1 MSASDTFVKTS
12 RKLLLH
18 LDDDVSGR
26 DGDYDYN
33 DNDHDGGDANDD
45 DDNYDADDGDDPHLS
60 STPPTPPIVKIST
73 SDAPFVRKSRA

>member
-26 DGDYDYN
+26 EGEDDYN
-33 DNDHDGGDANDD
+33 DNNDHGGDADDD
-45 DDNYDADDGDDPHLS
+45 DDNDDADADDDDDGDDP
-60 STPPTPPIVKIST
+60 
-73 SDAPFVRKSRA
+73 APLLHAAYAPHRQDLH